1 MDLTISIIGYV
12 VPAVF
17 ILAGGAKL
25 AQAKMMKDNFAKYG
39 YPDWLLRVVGLG
51 EVVGGVLLLIPSLAI
66 FGATGLTFVMVGA
79 VITHVMSD
87 ETPMAVPPLV
97 LGALSVF
104 LIIERSS
111 DFAAMVVGA

>member
-1 MDLTISIIGYV
+1 MDLTVSIVGYV
-12 VPAVF
+12 LAAVF

-25 AQAKMMKDNFAKYG
+25 AQVKVMKDNFAKYG
-39 YPDWLLRVVGLG
+39 FPDWFPRVVGLG

-66 FGATGLTFVMVGA
+66 FGATGLAIVMVGA
-79 VITHVMSD
+79 VLTHVMSD

-104 LIIERSS
+104 LIVERSS